1 MNNLIDLNLFITQLK
16 KRQEELLADYDE
28 LNVQLS
34 EIDRQIQLAQVVRK
48 NYQRHFRLPVT
59 DEPFID
65 QELQREFG
73 RLSIKDMLIVI
84 AQDSDGLLDLAVA
97 RKILVRAGVFK
108 DDRNA
113 ATSMAPILSRHEDI
127 FRRVA
132 RGRYVLVGIHIERKQ
147 VSRVEVRQEQTAGNK
162 RGAVFFAPS
171 ILPPQSG
178 LPGAISIRFS
188 VNRETEPCANM
199 LSLFGCSD
207 ITRDRT

>member
-1 MNNLIDLNLFITQLK
+1 MNNLIDLNLFIAQLK

-59 DEPFID
+59 DEPSINQD
-65 QELQREFG
+65 LQREFG
-73 RLSIKDMLIVI
+73 RLSIKDMLISI

-97 RKILVRAGVFK
+97 RKILVSAGVFK

-127 FRRVA
+127 FKRVA
-132 RGRYVLVGIHIERKQ
+132 RGRYVLVGIHIERKH
-147 VSRVEVRQEQTAGNK
+147 VSRSSAEQAAGNK
-162 RGAVFFAPS
+162 QGAVFFAPS
-171 ILPPQSG
+171 ILTSPPG
-178 LPGAISIRFS
+178 LPGAIAIRFS
-188 VNRETEPCANM
+188 INREAKPCANM